1 MESYRKSPGT
11 VTHAASV
18 IKHKAGMFSMKDTL
32 LFLSKS
38 LQNNCFIQVRQ
49 RIFQMG

>member
-32 LFLSKS
+32 SKTIALSK
-38 LQNNCFIQVRQ
+38 
-49 RIFQMG
+49 